1 MAKTAVALLLLVAA
15 GPLAASGAKLSP
27 VQKVL
32 QLIDDFAAK
41 VTKEA
46 AEEAK
51 VFEEYAKFCDDEA
64 TAKEYAIKDSKEAI
78 EELTATITDAKA
90 SIDTETAKV
99 GDLSTIVSDTE
110 AELSASVAL
119 RAKEKDAFTKVESEL
134 VETVEELSGAQKAI
148 KKSMAFIQARGGKI
162 SSQDREMLNAVV
174 EGLGQIV
181 QASFVTQSQKDHIA
195 ALLQSRADAE
205 EDAEFGSHTMS
216 VDAIME
222 TLGEMED
229 KAEDSLTEARKTE
242 TEAQSSHAL
251 LKQGLENEISN
262 TKKEMSES
270 TQKSA
275 ASSQELAQAEKDL
288 AVEKKGLS
296 EDTTY
301 LRELKRDC
309 QTRASEFEVEAKD
322 NQAELTALGKAKAIL
337 QKKFAASFVQM
348 GTKVT
353 VKARDDADAA
363 DEAKARALRSI
374 EQLGRRLHSTALVA
388 LAYRAAEDPFG
399 KIRGMI
405 EDMIAKLLQEAAE
418 EATQKAFCDKEIGE
432 SMTSKADKE
441 GKLEKVNA
449 RLEKATSSMA
459 TLTEDS
465 AKLSKEVAENDK
477 AMADATAVRQT
488 EKADFMVVEKDL
500 SESQEACAAA
510 TQVLREYY
518 EGASLVQV
526 SSKSRSM
533 DEADAEDS
541 KGEGIL
547 GLLEVAESDFAKS
560 LSEARTIEA
569 TAQSEYDK
577 LMQDGKML
585 KMTKEM
591 EIKGKQSELKSLKT
605 TSTDLSSDKE
615 GLTGELDAVL
625 AYLDKLKPQCE
636 TKVPSYEERKAARE
650 QEIEGLKSALE
661 ILAPSL
667 LQTDSAAP
675 ALVQTGRSLRQVR

>member
-1 MAKTAVALLLLVAA
+1 MKAMLF
-15 GPLAASGAKLSP
+15 
-27 VQKVL
+27 
-32 QLIDDFAAK
+32 LIAFW
-41 VTKEA
+41 
-46 AEEAK
+46 
-51 VFEEYAKFCDDEA
+51 
-64 TAKEYAIKDSKEAI
+64 
-78 EELTATITDAKA
+78 
-90 SIDTETAKV
+90 
-99 GDLSTIVSDTE
+99 
-110 AELSASVAL
+110 
-119 RAKEKDAFTKVESEL
+119 AFTKVESEL
-134 VETVEELSGAQKAI
+134 VETVEELSGAQKPI

-229 KAEDSLTEARKTE
+229 KAEDSLTEARKKE
-242 TEAQSSHAL
+242 TEGQSSHAL

-353 VKARDDADAA
+353 VKARDDADGA

-432 SMTSKADKE
+432 SSASKDDKQ

-449 RLEKATSSMA
+449 RLEKAESSMA

-465 AKLSKEVAENDK
+465 SKLSKEVAENDK

-488 EKADFMVVEKDL
+488 EKATFMAVEKDL

-510 TQVLREYY
+510 IEVLREYY
-518 EGASLVQV
+518 EGASLLQV
-526 SSKSRSM
+526 KAGSK
-533 DEADAEDS
+533 EVANAEGDGS
-541 KGEGIL
+541 GIL
-547 GLLEVAESDFAKS
+547 GMLEVAESDFATG
-560 LSEARTIEA
+560 LAEARTVEQQSA
-569 TAQSEYDK
+569 SEYDK
-577 LMQDGKML
+577 MMQDGKML
-585 KMTKEM
+585 KTTKEM
-591 EIKGKQSELKSLKT
+591 EIKGKQSEVKSLAT
-605 TSTDLSSDKE
+605 TITDLGSDKE
-615 GLTGELDAVL
+615 GLTGELDAIL

-650 QEIEGLKSALE
+650 QEIEGLKNALE
-661 ILAPSL
+661 ILEDP
-667 LQTDSAAP
+667 Q
-675 ALVQTGRSLRQVR
+675 R